1 MAIEA
6 KIAYVK
12 WMTQEINKNLIRKAL
27 DELAISDPDV
37 GVGLDLVGYPPPRI
51 RPHGFSTLLNIIVG
65 QQISVKAAASILGR
79 LQAAMGEDTAPA
91 LLNLNIDEIRAA
103 GMSQRKAEYAQGVAH
118 AIVSG
123 DLDIDALPKMADDDA
138 IKELVKLRGIGQWS
152 GEIYAMFSL
161 GRTDIFPADDIALQE
176 AFKRLK
182 NLNER
187 PTGKAIRPMVAHW
200 APWRSVGALF
210 LWHYY
215 HGAPT

>member
-1 MAIEA
+1 MAISL

-12 WMTQEINKNLIRKAL
+12 YMTQEIDENLIRKAL
-27 DELAISDPDV
+27 DELANTDPDV
-37 GVGLDLVGYPPPRI
+37 AIGLDLVGYPPPRI

-65 QQISVKAAASILGR
+65 QQISTKAAASILGR
-79 LQAAMGEDTAPA
+79 LLDAMGENTAPA

-103 GMSQRKAEYAQGVAH
+103 GMSQRKAEYAQGVAN

-123 DLDIDALPKMADDDA
+123 ALDIEALPTMEDDIA

-161 GRTDIFPADDIALQE
+161 GRTDVFPADDIALQE
-176 AFKRLK
+176 ALKRLK
-182 NLNER
+182 RLNER
-187 PTGKAIRPMVAHW
+187 PTGKAIRPLVAHW
-200 APWRSVGALF
+200 SPWRSVGALF

-215 HGAPT
+215 HGAPN